1 MALLE
6 MDLNTLRTR
15 ANDLE
20 AQRQQQSDVMKRL
33 RILIMN
39 LNESW
44 KGEAQEAFIEKFTA
58 NQHLITEFS
67 STLEEYIS
75 MIRKAADET
84 EQVDREL
91 LAAVNRI

>member
-20 AQRQQQSDVMKRL
+20 AQR
-33 RILIMN
+33 
-39 LNESW
+39 
-44 KGEAQEAFIEKFTA
+44 
-58 NQHLITEFS
+58 LITEFS